1 MEFLHMV
8 LNMPN
13 PIIIAAKIANG
24 TKMNKL
30 VLRPTV
36 EMKVQGIKL
45 SASFD
50 NNGKCADGFW
60 IL

>member
-1 MEFLHMV
+1 MV

-50 NNGKCADGFW
+50 NNGKCADSFW